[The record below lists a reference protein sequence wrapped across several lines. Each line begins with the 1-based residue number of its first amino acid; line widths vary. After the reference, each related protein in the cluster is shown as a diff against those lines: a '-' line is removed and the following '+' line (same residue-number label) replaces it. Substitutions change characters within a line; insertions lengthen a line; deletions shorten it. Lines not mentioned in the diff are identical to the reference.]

1 MRLHPVF
8 PTIPLLSSDYRDS
21 SRSPGIPSVA
31 ARDYVFSIFTVSMAC
46 PFLPGKESPDLWLLN
61 GDGDGD
67 LDAAMSMLNGENK
80 SEKNEK
86 CYRAMHTSSTV
97 RITLVLLSVRR
108 RLRSIQAKEQVD
120 L

>member
-31 ARDYVFSIFTVSMAC
+31 ARDYVFSIFTVSSTFSSRIFTPLVVTVTVTITITVTVGAVAY
-46 PFLPGKESPDLWLLN
+46 PFLPGKKSPDLWLLN

-67 LDAAMSMLNGENK
+67 LDAGIIASQYFYWRV
-80 SEKNEK
+80 KNTQDLT
-86 CYRAMHTSSTV
+86 TS
-97 RITLVLLSVRR
+97 
-108 RLRSIQAKEQVD
+108 
-120 L
+120 